1 MSNRSLNR
9 RGFLARGLAAAGI
22 APLASLRLLAAQ
34 ESPKRNIILIM
45 ADDVGYECFG
55 CYGSR
60 QYRTPRLDKMAA
72 GGVRFTNCH
81 STPLCTPSR
90 VKIMTGRDNVRNYV
104 DFGFFPKGEKTFSEM
119 LKAKGYATCF
129 SGKWQL
135 EGAGVNPE
143 DIGFDEICKLDTKGS
158 WPRYWDTEF
167 RINGKRI
174 PAKRGVYGPDV
185 FTKFVTDFIAAW
197 TKVMNLDRFDG

>member
-119 LKAKGYATCF
+119 LKAKEEKDRSSRDQAERRRPRDEDAGDVNAEAKTDAEAEKAETAAPVEAEAEKPEATT
-129 SGKWQL
+129 
-135 EGAGVNPE
+135 EAGE
-143 DIGFDEICKLDTKGS
+143 
-158 WPRYWDTEF
+158 
-167 RINGKRI
+167 
-174 PAKRGVYGPDV
+174 
-185 FTKFVTDFIAAW
+185 
-197 TKVMNLDRFDG
+197 